1 MLMKTF
7 DRGTIENDAEA
18 SLVILVVEDSASYR
32 AVLELAL
39 AGPGREI
46 VGVGN
51 VAEALELVRTRR
63 FGLVIS
69 DYAMP
74 GGTGIDLLREIRR
87 TDGIQPFVLVSS
99 DLPADA
105 ARIAALGDA
114 YLVDKNGGIDELN
127 ALLDAIEL

>member
-1 MLMKTF
+1 MLANTF
-7 DRGTIENDAEA
+7 DGEPIESDGEESFTI
-18 SLVILVVEDSASYR
+18 LIVEDSPSYR
-32 AVLELAL
+32 AVLEVAL

-46 VGVGN
+46 VAVDNVG
-51 VAEALELVRTRR
+51 EALERFRACR

-87 TDGIQPFVLVSS
+87 ADGIQPFVLLSG

-105 ARIAALGDA
+105 ARVAALGDA
-114 YLVDKNGGIDELN
+114 YLVDKNGGIAELI
-127 ALLDAIEL
+127 ALLEAIEL

>member
-1 MLMKTF
+1 MLTRTF
-7 DRGTIENDAEA
+7 DRDPSAGRPERVL
-18 SLVILVVEDSASYR
+18 SILVVDDAASYR

-46 VGVGN
+46 VGVAS
-51 VAEALELVRTRR
+51 VAEALELIRARR

-87 TDGIQPFVLVSS
+87 ADGIQPFVLVSS
-99 DLPADA
+99 ELPADA
-105 ARIAALGDA
+105 ARVAALGDA
-114 YLVDKNGGIDELN
+114 YLVDKSGGIAELS
-127 ALLDAIEL
+127 ALLDAIER